1 VTPWVAASASLNF
14 TGDSFSPEGYF
25 SHRKTFATPLVVA
38 AAVTAMQQMWP
49 LHETEAGGA

>member
-1 VTPWVAASASLNF
+1 VAASASLNF